1 MKIKK
6 ILNVVSVTTLLYTLT
21 TEVTGSPVLSDPP
34 NIILVVADDM
44 GYSDLGCYGGEIQTP
59 VLDSLAYNGLRF
71 TQFYNAGICWA
82 TRSSILTGYYS
93 HQVNTDPHRRWTDGK
108 QVPFPEWGYLLPHHL
123 KQAGYRSYHSGKWH
137 ILNIN
142 KPVAQ
147 GGFDHS
153 YLSHAYNR
161 YFSPQNHYLDDEQL
175 PPVERNSG
183 YYTTTAIANYSISFL
198 KEHQQQFSEHPFFL
212 YVAFHTPHFPLQAPQ
227 KDIDKYRGRYT
238 GGWEELK
245 QKRYNKQKEL
255 GFDFGENSAFEYHV
269 TWEGS
274 WSEKL
279 LKDTIGPGEIRKAR
293 PWDYLTPAEKD
304 LQATKMAIHA
314 AMVDRIDQEIG
325 RILEQVKAM
334 GEDKN
339 TLVLFISD
347 NGACPTLIVRGDGHK
362 KDAFPGSADSFLCLG
377 PGWSTASN
385 TPFRRHKAW
394 THEGG
399 ITTPLIIYWP
409 NGIEAKG
416 EFRNSVGHV
425 IDFLPTFLD
434 IAGINALTERNGF
447 KAPPFPGKSLVPLF
461 AKDQQS
467 SRELYFNI
475 THDRDFKVAL
485 RQGKWKAV
493 FGPPE
498 DGKWQLYNME
508 EDRTEIHDLSDDYFV
523 PSGFESTLLDQRKRE
538 NQERLKRMKDRW
550 HDLNKLFMKQGKVGF

>member
-1 MKIKK
+1 
-6 ILNVVSVTTLLYTLT
+6 
-21 TEVTGSPVLSDPP
+21 
-34 NIILVVADDM
+34 
-44 GYSDLGCYGGEIQTP
+44 
-59 VLDSLAYNGLRF
+59 
-71 TQFYNAGICWA
+71 
-82 TRSSILTGYYS
+82 
-93 HQVNTDPHRRWTDGK
+93 
-108 QVPFPEWGYLLPHHL
+108 
-123 KQAGYRSYHSGKWH
+123 
-137 ILNIN
+137 
-142 KPVAQ
+142 
-147 GGFDHS
+147 
-153 YLSHAYNR
+153 
-161 YFSPQNHYLDDEQL
+161 
-175 PPVERNSG
+175 
-183 YYTTTAIANYSISFL
+183 
-198 KEHQQQFSEHPFFL
+198 
-212 YVAFHTPHFPLQAPQ
+212 VAFHTPHFPLQAPQ

-538 NQERLKRMKDRW
+538 NQ
-550 HDLNKLFMKQGKVGF
+550 F